1 MSLEIR
7 QSFFKEGENR
17 KSWDTRGYWI
27 LERYSNFLLVV
38 ERKSMEKVKGVWW
51 DVLLENSMYKENY
64 KEKVYNK
71 GEKIILV
78 NGVQI
83 FMQLKQNRVFGHM
96 KIVKLFKIYTEI
108 RNFCKMFY
116 YVHFIIKFNNII
128 WKQFSNN
135 FLNYYYLFE
144 KNYLFEA
151 RRYI

>member
-1 MSLEIR
+1 
-7 QSFFKEGENR
+7 
-17 KSWDTRGYWI
+17 
-27 LERYSNFLLVV
+27 
-38 ERKSMEKVKGVWW
+38 
-51 DVLLENSMYKENY
+51 MYKENY

-128 WKQFSNN
+128 
-135 FLNYYYLFE
+135 
-144 KNYLFEA
+144 
-151 RRYI
+151 